1 MKLIIAIVQPF
12 MAPDVDRALHAA
24 EGVTGATYTDVRGFG
39 RARRGGASTGDAVSD
54 EVSKVRIEVVVRDE
68 RASDVAQ
75 VIRDAAHTGNRGDG
89 KVFVLAVERAMRI
102 ASDEEGE
109 RVV

>member
-1 MKLIIAIVQPF
+1 M
-12 MAPDVDRALHAA
+12 
-24 EGVTGATYTDVRGFG
+24 
-39 RARRGGASTGDAVSD
+39 
-54 EVSKVRIEVVVRDE
+54 RIEVVVRDE

-109 RVV
+109 GVV

>member
-24 EGVTGATYTDVRGFG
+24 EGVTGATYSDVRGFG
-39 RARRGGASTGDAVSD
+39 RARRSGASTRDNVSD
-54 EVSKVRIEVVVRDE
+54 EVSKVRVEVIVRDQQ
-68 RASDVAQ
+68 ANKVAQ
-75 VIRDAAHTGNRGDG
+75 MIRDAAHTGNRGDG
-89 KVFVLAVERAMRI
+89 KIFVLDVERAMRI

-109 RVV
+109 GVV